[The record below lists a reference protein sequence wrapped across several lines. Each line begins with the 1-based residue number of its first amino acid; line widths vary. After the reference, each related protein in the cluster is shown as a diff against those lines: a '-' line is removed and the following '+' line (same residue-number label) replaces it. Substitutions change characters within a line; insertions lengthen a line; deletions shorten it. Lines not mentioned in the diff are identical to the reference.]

1 MQNNSFF
8 KYTFLIAF
16 VIAISYLGFF
26 VERTNF
32 VVLLTNY
39 AIAFSVYFFY
49 VKKTFSDKESKLLIA
64 LGLGLRLVLCFAF
77 PRLSDDIYRFFWD
90 GKLICGGYNP
100 FAYLPSYF
108 IDNQIFT
115 SDFDI
120 GIFKKLNSPNYYSIY
135 PPVCQVVFSAAYW
148 LSSKSIYGAA
158 VLMKLFLLFCEIG
171 TIFLLYKNEKRY
183 DFFSKN
189 AALLY
194 ALNPLCII
202 EICGNLHFEGAMI
215 FFFLICIFSQAPN
228 IQSSLFYALSIC
240 SKLLTLIF
248 LPLLFLN
255 FIKERKI
262 KWAFFS
268 STMTLIFVTLFFS
281 PLIDK
286 NFFANFVSSLNLY
299 YQKFEFNASL
309 YYVGKVVS
317 TYFIG
322 YNPIQYVSGALSL
335 VVILNILIQYFR
347 HITIFNKL
355 FWTFFVYLLCQSIV
369 HPWYLTTL
377 VLLSILANKRI
388 GILWSG
394 LVFLSYSHY
403 QNGFYQE
410 NFYLIGLEYFVLIAY
425 FVYPKF
431 RSYDKE
437 NLLL

>member
-1 MQNNSFF
+1 MQNYLFF
-8 KYTFLIAF
+8 KIVTLLAF
-16 VIAISYLGFF
+16 ILAISYIGFF
-26 VERTNF
+26 VERTNL
-32 VVLLTNY
+32 VVLITSY
-39 AIAFSVYFFY
+39 TIAFLAYFFY
-49 VKKTFSDKESKLLIA
+49 LKNTFSDKEIKVLIA
-64 LGLGLRLVLCFAF
+64 VGLGLRLLLCFAF

-90 GKLICGGYNP
+90 GKLICEGYNP

-108 IDNQIFT
+108 IDNQVFT
-115 SDFDI
+115 SDFDVD
-120 GIFKKLNSPNYYSIY
+120 IFKKLNSPNYYSIY

-148 LSSKSIYGAA
+148 LSPKSIYGAA
-158 VLMKLFLLFCEIG
+158 VLMKLFLFFCEIG
-171 TIFLLYKNEKRY
+171 TIFLLYKNAKRY

-215 FFFLICIFSQAPN
+215 FFFLVCIFSFMELN
-228 IQSSLFYALSIC
+228 KNVLSSLFYAFSIC
-240 SKLLTLIF
+240 SKMLTLMF
-248 LPLLFLN
+248 LPLLFFS
-255 FIKERKI
+255 FIKEKKI
-262 KWAFFS
+262 KWAFLS
-268 STMTLIFVTLFFS
+268 SIITLFFVALFFS
-281 PLIDK
+281 PFIDK
-286 NFFANFVSSLNLY
+286 NFLSNFGSSLNLY

-322 YNPIQYVSGALSL
+322 YNPIKYVSGTLSL
-335 VVILNILIQYFR
+335 LVILNILLQSFR
-347 HITIFNKL
+347 HITIFDKL

-410 NFYLIGLEYFVLIAY
+410 KFYLIGLEYFILIAY
-425 FVYPKF
+425 FIYLKIK
-431 RSYDKE
+431 S
-437 NLLL
+437 